1 MCVVSTAEGT
11 AAMFQRALVTLS
23 LVLAAGLSAS
33 SAGAQSWPNTADF
46 QLAPDIPGIIAGG
59 TMPEVVVKGLT
70 SSDDPLWIPN
80 IGLIFSESQA
90 NRIVKLENDKP
101 VTFIGDLLNPLG
113 MTWDAKGQLTSIQT
127 RPGIMGPR
135 IV

>member
-1 MCVVSTAEGT
+1 MI
-11 AAMFQRALVTLS
+11 RRTLES
-23 LVLAAGLSAS
+23 LTLALAAGLSAS
-33 SAGAQSWPNTADF
+33 AASAQSWPNTVEL
-46 QLAPDIPGIIAGG
+46 QLSPDIPGIIAGG
-59 TMPEVVVKGLT
+59 TMPAVVVKGLT

-113 MTWDAKGQLTSIQT
+113 MTYDAKGTLTSIQT
-127 RPGIMGPR
+127 RPGMMGPR
-135 IV
+135 VVWPKGKEKIV